1 VPEVPPKCPKY
12 RRPTYPTNPRPEVPD
27 VPDVPDGLIDGD
39 TGPSTDPQPYSV
51 TTDKAASATVVFLK

>member
-1 VPEVPPKCPKY
+1 MPELPPPDVPDEPPPD
-12 RRPTYPTNPRPEVPD
+12 VPD
-27 VPDVPDGLIDGD
+27 VPDVPEVLGLIDGV